1 MKPLAA
7 IRFEAVEAYIYNF
20 MIRTVF
26 DRSKKPGYRSQAEDT
41 SIEAD
46 ILEFSLLRS
55 RTPMQRYKMAIA
67 LMKRSRQLSLQ
78 SLKQRF
84 SD

>member
-1 MKPLAA
+1 
-7 IRFEAVEAYIYNF
+7 

-26 DRSKKPGYRSQAEDT
+26 DIPKKPGYRPHAEDT

-55 RTPMQRYKMAIA
+55 RTPIQRYKMAIA
-67 LMKRSRQLSLQ
+67 LNTPARSPI
-78 SLKQRF
+78 
-84 SD
+84 